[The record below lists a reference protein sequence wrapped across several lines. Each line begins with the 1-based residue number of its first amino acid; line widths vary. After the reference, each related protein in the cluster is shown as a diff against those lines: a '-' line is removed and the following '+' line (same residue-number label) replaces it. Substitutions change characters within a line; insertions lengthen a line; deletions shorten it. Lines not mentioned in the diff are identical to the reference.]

1 MTKRQ
6 SQLTSARE
14 NGFSLSE
21 LLVVIAIMGLFILFG
36 GPALADAFRA
46 YKVRSAADVI
56 ATDLRAMRYL
66 AVAMRSSRTVTVHTQ
81 SDATT
86 PNQYSFVNRNGD
98 TVVRRVESGVNIET
112 ASDASIPFAI
122 SGSTGTTASLSVLV
136 SMDVNSSRG
145 DRYTISVSPTG
156 TVSTAY
162 ASYVP

>member
-1 MTKRQ
+1 MMTRRAAP
-6 SQLTSARE
+6 SEARR
-14 NGFSLSE
+14 NGFSLPE

-36 GPALADAFRA
+36 GPALADAFKA

-66 AVAMRSSRTVTVHTQ
+66 AVAMRTSRTVTINTQ
-81 SDATT
+81 SNVGA
-86 PNQYSFVNRNGD
+86 PNQYSFVNRVGD
-98 TVVRRVESGVNIET
+98 TVIRRVESGVNIET
-112 ASDASIPFAI
+112 ASAGSIPFGMT
-122 SGSTGTTASLSVLV
+122 GSTGSSGSLSVLV

>member
-1 MTKRQ
+1 MMTRQ
-6 SQLTSARE
+6 TTTPGARR
-14 NGFSLSE
+14 NGFSLPE

-66 AVAMRSSRTVTVHTQ
+66 AVAMRTTRTVTVHTQ

-86 PNQYSFVNRNGD
+86 PNTYSFVNRIGD

-112 ASDASIPFAI
+112 ASNATIPFGI
-122 SGSTGTTASLSVLV
+122 TGSTGVSGPLSVLV
-136 SMDVNSSRG
+136 SMDVNSDRG
-145 DRYTISVSPTG
+145 DRYTVTVSPTG

>member
-1 MTKRQ
+1 MTTRQ
-6 SQLTSARE
+6 TAASGARR
-14 NGFSLSE
+14 NGYSLPE

-66 AVAMRSSRTVTVHTQ
+66 AVAMRTSRTVTVNTQ
-81 SDATT
+81 SDATS
-86 PNQYSFVNRNGD
+86 PNQYSFVNRVGD
-98 TVVRRVESGVNIET
+98 TVIRHLESGVNIET
-112 ASDASIPFAI
+112 ASNTSIPFGMT
-122 SGSTGTTASLSVLV
+122 GSTGSTASLTVLV